1 MYLDEKIIK
10 KILIKNKIKNFK
22 NLLISSVIKK
32 KIRSIVIFINILR
45 K

>member
-32 KIRSIVIFINILR
+32 IRSIVIFINILR